1 MPIHK
6 RYKTRQT
13 VLKYRRLGALQ
24 LYSDTLVAP
33 AKMKSFRG
41 KQYAQVFTS
50 GEGLSLTYP
59 MKHKSEAYK
68 GLNCVMQKWGIPG
81 TGGSGNSG
89 NVYIVIPF
97 SGGKIINPTSVFDG
111 MISSRFFAK

>member
-1 MPIHK
+1 MASRDGLMPIHK
-6 RYKTRQT
+6 RYKTWQT
-13 VLKYRRLGALQ
+13 ALKYRRLGELQ

-41 KQYAQVFTS
+41 KKMGKFTS
-50 GEGLSLTYP
+50 GEGLSLVTYYP

-81 TGGSGNSG
+81 TGSC
-89 NVYIVIPF
+89 
-97 SGGKIINPTSVFDG
+97 D
-111 MISSRFFAK
+111 R